1 MIFTVIIFM
10 FIVIV
15 SSAMLSMVSSNYVSR
30 VVGGKRL
37 QNLYGAESG
46 LDIAYNVL
54 VNTID
59 NANQVAYKEVEAFKN
74 EVKDMDYTDY
84 KREQDDTK
92 KALYALYADID
103 YLKLE
108 EEKNKKKIEE
118 DNELVEQLINYVFR
132 NKFKQYINENIKNN
146 VEGEKGKY
154 WIGSADGTKE
164 QQEVEYNQANIKF
177 YNNRDFTDESSN
189 IKWKKKDGSDEIK
202 IKTNDPE
209 RKLVVKYIFNDDGK
223 PEPDKD
229 AEYSLEKFQYYEK
242 ENTEI
247 ALESKFKENNT
258 SKMIGSNERK
268 LRTIYTL
275 TVPNYYEVTFKN
287 SIVTNTSDIPGITVK
302 GNLKVKNSNLDV
314 HGDILVE
321 GDSSEFEA
329 DPLKKYTKGIFLDSK
344 SNKSINFLNNIY
356 CRESI
361 NIKDNVTVN
370 VNRNVYAKNL
380 YINSENDNTEKSIL
394 NINTDDDSKLVL
406 DNDLELNAN
415 NAFVNIKNFYG
426 INDKND
432 VSDKSDNMKKSSS
445 IIINKQNSNSILTIN
460 KEAYI
465 RGVAHI
471 NTEKGYKTGESVAVK
486 GNYNAYSI
494 PINGNESFI
503 YDNPLQLIDGTINEK
518 SEHFFNYWKN
528 ENESTNNIVAAK
540 DRLDSGGVIF
550 NEINNV
556 HSIGTIV
563 YDEINK
569 ENNSIAKKIKKAEDF
584 GTSTAIENTIKNEQ
598 KEYAKNICNLNVG
611 NNKVD
616 KEYDNYNDSMISID
630 SILNLDE
637 LNSNISGI
645 KFEFINGNH
654 EIANVNNNSEEGEN
668 TSKNAEILKKE
679 GVLIVNGDLTI
690 KGKVDIE
697 GDLIVLGDLNIED
710 GDVNIKYNKSLTKDI
725 QNRNLSKF
733 YSVFGSEYGGKD
745 LNTSTSENTES
756 NASQFITKLWKVGK

>member
-154 WIGSADGTKE
+154 WIRSADGTKE
-164 QQEVEYNQANIKF
+164 QQEVKYNEDNKF
-177 YNNRDFTDESSN
+177 YNNINFTDESSN

-229 AEYSLEKFQYYEK
+229 AEYSLVKFQYYEK

>member
-154 WIGSADGTKE
+154 WIRSADGTKE

-177 YNNRDFTDESSN
+177 YNNRDFTDESSEIHWQEKYN
-189 IKWKKKDGSDEIK
+189 SSEIK
-202 IKTNDPE
+202 IETKRE
-209 RKLVVKYIFNDDGK
+209 LIVKYNFDEEGK
-223 PEPDKD
+223 VVTTKADEGLLKN
-229 AEYSLEKFQYYEK
+229 LQYYEK

-247 ALESKFKENNT
+247 ALESKFKESNA

-637 LNSNISGI
+637 LNSNINGVQ
-645 KFEFINGNH
+645 FEFINGNH

-679 GVLIVNGDLTI
+679 GVLIVNGNLTI

-710 GDVNIKYNKSLTKDI
+710 GDVSIKYNKSLTKDI